1 MELEGSTVFTTA
13 RHWSLSWA
21 RCILSKPSYIISL
34 RSILI
39 LSYPRLYLV
48 TGLFP

>member
-1 MELEGSTVFTTA
+1 MFIFVFTTA

-21 RCILSKPSYIISL
+21 RCIRSTPSHTISL

-39 LSYPRLYLV
+39 
-48 TGLFP
+48 